1 MRCAATINPSIWVN
15 RQTSDTVDRRPA
27 QQGDYDM
34 DGASQ
39 DRPDWFARVRSLGPT
54 IAAASDETERL
65 RELPRPLVLQ
75 LAEAGLFRLL
85 QPRELGGAELTP
97 MEFADIMGEI
107 AGYDASTAW
116 CVGQGNGCGVAAA
129 FLDPAVARE
138 IFGPVDGIVA
148 WGPPSNAE
156 VEKVPGGYRLTGSWS
171 FASGSHNASWFG
183 AHIVERGADGAPL
196 RRADGGT
203 ILRTLLFPK
212 HQATMTD
219 IWQVMGLR
227 GTGSDQYGVT
237 DLFVADDHTVLH
249 DRKTPPRQGGLL
261 YRFSFSN
268 LYASGFAG
276 LALGVARAFYD
287 SFVALAAD
295 KTPRGAHAT
304 LRHNAVVQSQVAQAN
319 ARLRSARAFLL
330 SSLSEI
336 WDDVGETGEV
346 TLDHNATIRL
356 ASTWAIKQARE
367 VVAELYHAAGATAI
381 FNEQPFER
389 RFRDINTIAQ
399 QMQGA
404 QRHFETVGGI
414 LLGLEPDA
422 TMFTF

>member
-1 MRCAATINPSIWVN
+1 
-15 RQTSDTVDRRPA
+15 
-27 QQGDYDM
+27 M
-34 DGASQ
+34 DGLGQ
-39 DRPDWFARVRSLGPT
+39 ERIDWVARARTLGPT
-54 IAAASDETERL
+54 IAAAGDEVERL
-65 RELPRPLVLQ
+65 RELPRSLTLA

-85 QPRELGGAELTP
+85 QPRELGGGEVTP
-97 MEFADIMGEI
+97 MEFAETMGEI
-107 AGYDASTAW
+107 AYFDASTAW
-116 CVGQGNGCGVAAA
+116 CVGQGNGCGAAAA
-129 FLDPAVARE
+129 FLDPVVARE
-138 IFGPVDGIVA
+138 IFGPDDGIVA
-148 WGPPSNAE
+148 WGPPSGDA
-156 VEKVPGGYRLTGSWS
+156 VVKKVPGGWQLTGSWA

-183 AHIVERGADGAPL
+183 AHIFEPSADGKPI

-203 ILRTLLFPK
+203 VLRTLLFPK
-212 HQATMTD
+212 EQAQMTD
-219 IWQVMGLR
+219 IWRVLGLR
-227 GTGSDQYGVT
+227 GTGSDQYSVA

-249 DRKTPPRQGGLL
+249 DRQLAPAKQGGLL

-276 LALGVARAFYD
+276 LALGVARGFYD

-295 KTPRGAHAT
+295 KTPRGAKST
-304 LRHNAVVQSQVAQAN
+304 LRHNNVIQSQVAQAS

-330 SSLSEI
+330 TALDDI
-336 WDDVGETGEV
+336 WNEVAATGEV

-367 VVAELYHAAGATAI
+367 VVDELYHAAGATAI
-381 FNEQPFER
+381 FNEAPFER
-389 RFRDINTIAQ
+389 RFRDVHTIAQ

>member
-1 MRCAATINPSIWVN
+1 
-15 RQTSDTVDRRPA
+15 
-27 QQGDYDM
+27 
-34 DGASQ
+34 
-39 DRPDWFARVRSLGPT
+39 
-54 IAAASDETERL
+54 
-65 RELPRPLVLQ
+65 
-75 LAEAGLFRLL
+75 
-85 QPRELGGAELTP
+85 
-97 MEFADIMGEI
+97 MEFAEVMGEI

-116 CVGQGNGCGVAAA
+116 CVGQGNGCGAAA
-129 FLDPAVARE
+129 AYLDPAVAHE
-138 IFGPVDGIVA
+138 IFGPVDGILA
-148 WGPPSNAE
+148 WGPPSNAD
-156 VEKVPGGYRLTGSWS
+156 VRKVPGGYRLTGTWN
-171 FASGSHNASWFG
+171 FASGSHNASWLG
-183 AHIVERGADGAPL
+183 AHIVERASDGAPL
-196 RRADGGT
+196 CRADGGT
-203 ILRTLLFPK
+203 VLRSLLFPK
-212 HQATMTD
+212 SAAQMTD
-219 IWQVMGLR
+219 IWHVMGLR
-227 GTGSDQYGVT
+227 GTGSDQYSVT
-237 DLFVADDHTVLH
+237 DLFVRDDHTVLH
-249 DRKTPPRQGGLL
+249 DRTIPARQGGLL

-295 KTPRGAHAT
+295 KTPRGARST
-304 LRHNAVVQSQVAQAN
+304 LRHNNVVQSQAAQAS

-330 SSLSEI
+330 NSLNEI
-336 WDDVGETGEV
+336 WDTVGETGEL

-367 VVAELYHAAGATAI
+367 VVDELYHAAGASAI

>member
-1 MRCAATINPSIWVN
+1 
-15 RQTSDTVDRRPA
+15 
-27 QQGDYDM
+27 M
-34 DGASQ
+34 DGVSQ
-39 DRPDWFARVRSLGPT
+39 DRPGRETAEERIDWIARVRALGPA
-54 IAAASDETERL
+54 ISAAAEEVERL
-65 RELPRPLVLQ
+65 RELPRPLVTT

-85 QPRELGGAELTP
+85 QPSDMGGGEVTP
-97 MEFADIMGEI
+97 MDFAEIMG
-107 AGYDASTAW
+107 AVAFHDASTAW
-116 CVGQGNGCGVAAA
+116 CVGQGNGCGAAA
-129 FLDPAVARE
+129 AYLAPEVARE
-138 IFGPVDGIVA
+138 IFGPDDGIVA
-148 WGPPSNAE
+148 WGPPSGAAK
-156 VEKVPGGYRLTGSWS
+156 VTRVPGGYRLTGSWS

-183 AHIVERGADGAPL
+183 AHIFEPGLDGKPI

-212 HQATMTD
+212 SRAHMTD
-219 IWQVMGLR
+219 IWRVMGLR
-227 GTGSDQYGVT
+227 GTGSDAYSVD
-237 DLFVADDHTVLH
+237 DLFVAEDHTVLH
-249 DRKTPPRQGGLL
+249 DRRIPARAPGRL

-295 KTPRGAHAT
+295 KTPRGART
-304 LRHNAVVQSQVAQAN
+304 TMRHNNVVQSQVAQAS
-319 ARLRSARAFLL
+319 ARLRAARAFLL
-330 SSLSEI
+330 TALTEI
-336 WDDVGETGEV
+336 WDEVGETGEV

-367 VVAELYHAAGATAI
+367 VVGELYHAAGATAI
-381 FNEQPFER
+381 FDAQPFER

>member
-1 MRCAATINPSIWVN
+1 
-15 RQTSDTVDRRPA
+15 
-27 QQGDYDM
+27 M
-34 DGASQ
+34 DGVSQ
-39 DRPDWFARVRSLGPT
+39 DRAARDRIDWVARARSLGPT
-54 IAAASDETERL
+54 IAAAGDEIERL
-65 RELPRPLVLQ
+65 RELPRPLTLA

-85 QPRELGGAELTP
+85 QPRELGGGEVTP
-97 MEFADIMGEI
+97 MEFAEVMGEI

-116 CVGQGNGCGVAAA
+116 CVGQGNGCGAAA
-129 FLDPAVARE
+129 AYLDPAVARE
-138 IFGPVDGIVA
+138 IFGPVDGILA
-148 WGPPSNAE
+148 WGPPSNAD
-156 VEKVPGGYRLTGSWS
+156 VRKVPGGYRLTGTWN
-171 FASGSHNASWFG
+171 FASGSHNASWLG

-196 RRADGGT
+196 RRADGGSV
-203 ILRTLLFPK
+203 LRSLLFPK
-212 HQATMTD
+212 NAAQMTD
-219 IWQVMGLR
+219 IWHVMGLR
-227 GTGSDQYGVT
+227 GTGSDQYSVT
-237 DLFVADDHTVLH
+237 DLFVRDDHTVLH
-249 DRKTPPRQGGLL
+249 DRTVPARQGGLL

-295 KTPRGAHAT
+295 KTPRGAKST
-304 LRHNAVVQSQVAQAN
+304 LRHNNVVQSQVAQAS

-330 SSLSEI
+330 SSLGEI
-336 WDDVGETGEV
+336 WEAVAETGEV

-367 VVAELYHAAGATAI
+367 VVDELYHAAGATAI
-381 FNEQPFER
+381 FDDQPFER

-414 LLGLEPDA
+414 LLGLDPDA

>member
-1 MRCAATINPSIWVN
+1 
-15 RQTSDTVDRRPA
+15 
-27 QQGDYDM
+27 M
-34 DGASQ
+34 DGVGQ
-39 DRPDWFARVRSLGPT
+39 DRADYVARARALGPL
-54 IAAASDETERL
+54 ISAAGDETERG
-65 RELPRPLVLQ
+65 RELPRSLVLA
-75 LAEAGLFRLL
+75 LAEQGLFRLL
-85 QPRELGGAELTP
+85 QPRALGGAELTP
-97 MEFADIMGEI
+97 MEFAEVMGEI
-107 AGYDASTAW
+107 ARYDASTAW

-129 FLDPAVARE
+129 FLDPGVARE

-156 VEKVPGGYRLTGSWS
+156 VKKVPGGYRVTGSWS

-183 AHIVERGADGAPL
+183 AHIVERRADGSPI

-203 ILRTLLFPK
+203 VLRTLLFPK
-212 HQATMTD
+212 SQAVMTD
-219 IWQVMGLR
+219 IWHVLGLK
-227 GTGSDQYGVT
+227 GTGSDQYNVT
-237 DLFVADDHTVLH
+237 DLFVSDDHTVLH
-249 DRKTPPRQGGLL
+249 DRKTPPRQGGRL
-261 YRFSFSN
+261 YKFSFSN

-276 LALGVARAFYD
+276 LALGVASAFYD
-287 SFVALAAD
+287 SFIALAAD

-304 LRHNAVVQSQVAQAN
+304 LRHNNVVQSQVAQAS

-330 SSLSEI
+330 GSLSGI
-336 WDDVGETGEV
+336 WDSLGEGAEL
-346 TLDHNATIRL
+346 TLDDNATIRL

-367 VVAELYHAAGATAI
+367 MVGELYHAAGATAI
-381 FNEQPFER
+381 FDEQPFER

>member
-1 MRCAATINPSIWVN
+1 
-15 RQTSDTVDRRPA
+15 
-27 QQGDYDM
+27 M
-34 DGASQ
+34 DGVSQ
-39 DRPDWFARVRSLGPT
+39 DRAARDRIDWVARARSLGPT
-54 IAAASDETERL
+54 IAAAGDEIERL
-65 RELPRPLVLQ
+65 RELPRPLTLA
-75 LAEAGLFRLL
+75 LAEAALFRLL
-85 QPRELGGAELTP
+85 QPRELGGGEVTP
-97 MEFADIMGEI
+97 MEFAEVMGEI

-116 CVGQGNGCGVAAA
+116 CVGQGNGCGAAA
-129 FLDPAVARE
+129 AYLDPAVARE
-138 IFGPVDGIVA
+138 IFGPVDGILA
-148 WGPPSNAE
+148 WGPPSNAD
-156 VEKVPGGYRLTGSWS
+156 VRKVPGGYHLTGTWN
-171 FASGSHNASWFG
+171 FASGSHNASWLG

-196 RRADGGT
+196 HRADGGSV
-203 ILRTLLFPK
+203 LRSLLFPK
-212 HQATMTD
+212 NAAQMTD
-219 IWQVMGLR
+219 IWHVMGLR
-227 GTGSDQYGVT
+227 GTGSDQYSVT
-237 DLFVADDHTVLH
+237 DLFVRDDHTVLH
-249 DRKTPPRQGGLL
+249 DRTVPARQGGLL

-295 KTPRGAHAT
+295 KTPRGAKST
-304 LRHNAVVQSQVAQAN
+304 LRHNNVVQSQVAQAS

-330 SSLSEI
+330 SSLGEI
-336 WDDVGETGEV
+336 WEAVAETGEV

-367 VVAELYHAAGATAI
+367 VVDELYHAAGATAI
-381 FNEQPFER
+381 FDDQPFER

-414 LLGLEPDA
+414 LLGLDPDA

>member
-1 MRCAATINPSIWVN
+1 
-15 RQTSDTVDRRPA
+15 
-27 QQGDYDM
+27 M
-34 DGASQ
+34 DGVIRDQ
-39 DRPDWFARVRSLGPT
+39 VDWVARVRALGPT
-54 IAAASDETERL
+54 ITAASGEIERL
-65 RELPRPLVLQ
+65 RELPQPLVTA

-85 QPRELGGAELTP
+85 QPRALGGGEVTP
-97 MEFADIMGEI
+97 MDFAETMGEI
-107 AGYDASTAW
+107 AYHDASTAW
-116 CVGQGNGCGVAAA
+116 CVGQGNGCGASAA

-138 IFGPVDGIVA
+138 IFGRDDGIVA
-148 WGPPSNAE
+148 WGPPSGEA
-156 VEKVPGGYRLTGSWS
+156 VVKKVPGGYRLTGSWS

-183 AHIVERGADGAPL
+183 AHIFEQGPDGKPI
-196 RRADGGT
+196 RRPDGGT

-212 HQATMTD
+212 AQARMTD
-219 IWQVMGLR
+219 IWRVLGLR
-227 GTGSDQYGVT
+227 GTGSDEYSVT

-249 DRKTPPRQGGLL
+249 DRKKAPAKQGGLL

-287 SFVALAAD
+287 SFVALAAE
-295 KTPRGAHAT
+295 KTPRGAQST
-304 LRHNAVVQSQVAQAN
+304 LRHNQVIQSQVAQAS

-330 SSLSEI
+330 ASLDDI
-336 WDDVGETGEV
+336 WTEVGHTGEV

-367 VVAELYHAAGATAI
+367 VVDELYHAAGATAI
-381 FNEQPFER
+381 FDAQPFER
-389 RFRDINTIAQ
+389 RFRDIHTIAQ

-414 LLGLEPDA
+414 LLGLEPDS

>member
-1 MRCAATINPSIWVN
+1 
-15 RQTSDTVDRRPA
+15 
-27 QQGDYDM
+27 M
-34 DGASQ
+34 DGVRQ
-39 DRPDWFARVRSLGPT
+39 DRTDWVARARALGPT
-54 IAAASDETERL
+54 IAAAGDEVERL
-65 RELPRPLVLQ
+65 RELPRALTLA

-85 QPRELGGAELTP
+85 QPRALGGGELTP
-97 MEFADIMGEI
+97 MEFAEVMGEI
-107 AGYDASTAW
+107 ASHDASTAW
-116 CVGQGNGCGVAAA
+116 CVGQGNGCGAAA
-129 FLDPAVARE
+129 AHLVPEVARE
-138 IFGPVDGIVA
+138 IFGPDDGIVA
-148 WGPPSNAE
+148 WGPPSGAAE
-156 VEKVPGGYRLTGSWS
+156 VRQVPGGYRLTGTWN
-171 FASGSHNASWFG
+171 FASGSHNASWLG
-183 AHIVERGADGAPL
+183 AHIFERGADGAPI

-203 ILRTLLFPK
+203 VLRTLLFPK
-212 HQATMTD
+212 SAARMTD
-219 IWQVMGLR
+219 IWRVMGLR

-249 DRKTPPRQGGLL
+249 DRNIPARQGGRL

-276 LALGVARAFYD
+276 LSLGVARAFYD

-295 KTPRGAHAT
+295 KTPRGAKST
-304 LRHNAVVQSQVAQAN
+304 MRHNHVVQSQVAQAS
-319 ARLRSARAFLL
+319 ARLRAARAFLL
-330 SSLSEI
+330 TSLGEI
-336 WDDVGETGEV
+336 WDAVGETGEV

-356 ASTWAIKQARE
+356 ASTWAIKQARD
-367 VVAELYHAAGATAI
+367 VVTELYHAAGATAI
-381 FNEQPFER
+381 FDDQPFER

>member
-1 MRCAATINPSIWVN
+1 
-15 RQTSDTVDRRPA
+15 
-27 QQGDYDM
+27 M
-34 DGASQ
+34 DGIGQ
-39 DRPDWFARVRSLGPT
+39 DRPAPEGIDYVARARALGPLIET
-54 IAAASDETERL
+54 AADEVERI
-65 RELPRPLVLQ
+65 RELPRSLTLA
-75 LAEAGLFRLL
+75 LAEQGLFRLL
-85 QPRELGGAELTP
+85 QPRALGGAELTP
-97 MEFADIMGEI
+97 MAFADVMGEI
-107 AGYDASTAW
+107 ARHDASTAW

-129 FLDPAVARE
+129 FLAPEVARE

-148 WGPPSNAE
+148 WGPPNPCE
-156 VEKVPGGYRLTGSWS
+156 VTKVPGGYRLTGSWS

-183 AHIVERGADGAPL
+183 AHTAATGADGAPL
-196 RRADGGT
+196 RRPDGGT

-212 HQATMTD
+212 SQAVMTD
-219 IWQVMGLR
+219 IWRVLGLK

-249 DRKTPPRQGGLL
+249 DRKTPPRQGGRL
-261 YRFSFSN
+261 YKFSFSN

-276 LALGVARAFYD
+276 LALGVAGAFYD

-295 KTPRGAHAT
+295 KTPRGAKST
-304 LRHNAVVQSQVAQAN
+304 MRHNNVVQSQVAQAS
-319 ARLRSARAFLL
+319 ARLRSARAFLHN
-330 SSLSEI
+330 SLSDI
-336 WDDVGETGEV
+336 WDSVGARGEL
-346 TLDHNATIRL
+346 TLDDNATIRL

-367 VVAELYHAAGATAI
+367 VVGELYHAAGATAI
-381 FNEQPFER
+381 FEAQPFER

-414 LLGLEPDA
+414 LLGLDPDA